1 MNLEKEKSNDNKC
14 AVLAS
19 FRLHTAI
26 RTYQFCIPTSAV
38 VYVTLKNDGHSR
50 LTESLEGNLKRNKP
64 LLLNKWIKN
73 TEEDEFSSYL
83 NFLFEC

>member
-19 FRLHTAI
+19 FRLHIAI

-38 VYVTLKNDGHSR
+38 VYVTLKNDGHR
-50 LTESLEGNLKRNKP
+50 HLTESLEGN
-64 LLLNKWIKN
+64 
-73 TEEDEFSSYL
+73 
-83 NFLFEC
+83 